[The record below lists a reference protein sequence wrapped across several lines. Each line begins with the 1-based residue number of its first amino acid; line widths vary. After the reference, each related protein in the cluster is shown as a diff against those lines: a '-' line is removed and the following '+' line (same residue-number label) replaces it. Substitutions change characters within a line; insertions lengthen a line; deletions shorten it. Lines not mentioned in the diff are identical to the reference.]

1 MSNLTRILNVFR
13 HVLVSYLEDAASI
26 GVADLVDT
34 GLVHAQRDA
43 VEKDDGHADP
53 LEPRIEF
60 SRVKGKHRDR
70 HFFVL
75 FLLFYFFKNYRYV
88 LYLDY
93 HKRISGAISGKR
105 SDGSLSFLILF
116 ASGLLPDSVVCILR
130 TPIMQKC
137 GVVSCWHIRNRIP

>member
-75 FLLFYFFKNYRYV
+75 FLLFYFF
-88 LYLDY
+88 
-93 HKRISGAISGKR
+93 
-105 SDGSLSFLILF
+105 
-116 ASGLLPDSVVCILR
+116 
-130 TPIMQKC
+130 
-137 GVVSCWHIRNRIP
+137 